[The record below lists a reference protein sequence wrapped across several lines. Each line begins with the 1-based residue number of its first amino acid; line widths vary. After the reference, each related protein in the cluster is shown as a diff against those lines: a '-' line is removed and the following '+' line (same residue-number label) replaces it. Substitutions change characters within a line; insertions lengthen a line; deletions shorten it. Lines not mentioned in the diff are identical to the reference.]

1 MAELTIDVGSETAL
15 FLFSEAGSTEQYKI
29 PTGEGFSLDDLNQQI
44 ADLESDYQLQDY
56 RLALAFPGMVRDH
69 SLVSCKHLPGL
80 AGQNLQKL
88 HTKGTLEVVC
98 NDVQAAMHAVTS
110 NKYACELLV
119 MCSEGMGLALSIH
132 GKVFTGANGLA
143 GDLGNCWVMTE
154 SGEFTLEQMA
164 SGESIRQRRLRNP
177 VELYR
182 SGAYL
187 GMGIAWAINLFNP
200 QHLWLAG
207 STIANADYY
216 KGCVANIREMVSPA
230 MSGMCQISRVDDS
243 ETLVCR
249 GLMAMLSDLN
259 NA

>member
-1 MAELTIDVGSETAL
+1 MADLTIDVGSESAL
-15 FLFSEAGSTEQYKI
+15 FLFSHEGNTEQYKI
-29 PTGEGFSLDDLNQQI
+29 PTGEAFSLEALNQQI
-44 ADLESDYQLQDY
+44 AELERDYQLQEY
-56 RLALAFPGMVRDH
+56 RVALAFPGMVRDH

-88 HTKGTLEVVC
+88 QCRGKLAVVS
-98 NDVQAAMHAVTS
+98 NDVQAAMHAVAS
-110 NKYACELLV
+110 PKYACELLV
-119 MCSEGMGLALSIH
+119 NCSEGMGLALAVN
-132 GKVFTGANGLA
+132 GQVFTGANGLA

-207 STIANADYY
+207 TTIANADYY

-230 MSGMCQISRVDDS
+230 MSGLCQISRVDDS

-249 GLMAMLSDLN
+249 GLLAMLSEMD
-259 NA
+259 